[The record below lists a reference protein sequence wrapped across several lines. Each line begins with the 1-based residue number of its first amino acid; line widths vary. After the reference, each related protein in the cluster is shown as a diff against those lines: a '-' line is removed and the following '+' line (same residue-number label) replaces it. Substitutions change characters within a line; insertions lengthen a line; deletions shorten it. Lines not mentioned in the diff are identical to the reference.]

1 MTNLQ
6 ALKRGL
12 VTSSGLITLLFT
24 NMTIGLIAL
33 WGGTKYFI
41 LAFIVG
47 NLIVL
52 VTHIPSIII
61 REKKGHFKNTTYTE
75 TLERIEHKLDILI
88 KEI

>member
-33 WGGTKYFI
+33 MGGTKYFI

-52 VTHIPSIII
+52 VIHITSIII
-61 REKKGHFKNTTYTE
+61 REKK
-75 TLERIEHKLDILI
+75 
-88 KEI
+88 